1 MSYLID
7 AGPFQ
12 ITAADIRAELGL
24 SSDRLDPLFGAAIA
38 ATCLNGKRPLR
49 RETWMERP
57 ENIGRYG
64 EPVKIGPIYLGRVG
78 HGDAGFWRNCVYE
91 PSPADIAAAR
101 QRVLA
106 WCIDQTDVADAIAAE
121 RYAQVQQEAA

>member
-1 MSYLID
+1 VSYLID
-7 AGPFQ
+7 AGPFP

-24 SSDRLDPLFGAAIA
+24 VSDRLDPLFGAAIA
-38 ATCLNGKRPLR
+38 AICLNGKRPLR

-64 EPVKIGPIYLGRVG
+64 EPVKTGPLHAGMGR
-78 HGDAGFWRNCVYE
+78 DTNLYRDCVYE
-91 PSPADIAAAR
+91 PTAAEIATAR

-121 RYAQVQQEAA
+121 RDAQILQVAA